1 MTNGPFQH
9 APEMTEKITLTG
21 EAACKI
27 NARFDELASV
37 AGARQVI
44 ADAFKDDPNFRETY
58 VANVAMLLHD
68 RYGITDHETR
78 NKAGDDIVRLVFET
92 V

>member
-9 APEMTEKITLTG
+9 APELAKKITLTG

-37 AGARQVI
+37 AGARQTI

-78 NKAGDDIVRLVFET
+78 NKAGDDIVRLIFET
-92 V
+92 